1 MKKIFFTLIIT
12 AIILLTSCSKNN
24 NDTTLLHTALDSYFN
39 DRYGNVDN
47 APGAAI
53 LITKGD
59 SVLYESYRGVADLST
74 QRKIDKNSRFCI
86 ASVSKQFT
94 VVGLLKLNE
103 KFPLMDSAMAAFF
116 PEYTADFWKK
126 VTPAHLASQSSGIPD
141 SRDRSSR
148 EACIYANDSTSRIFF
163 SDVKA
168 TIFEPGTEYDY
179 VNPTF
184 ILLADIIERTTG
196 KKFTDYQQSEIFDK
210 AGMDHTYYFDPG
222 SINPEAAHAY
232 QPDGKGGWKINEYG
246 QETFFATRPD
256 GGIYS
261 TVRDLA
267 KWEKALRDTTIIN
280 GTSRELAYTPHV
292 DVAASTRCD
301 YQRRPNT
308 WYGLGWFIETN
319 PGKPRKVYHTG
330 DNGGFQA
337 YLCKY
342 PETDVNIIVLENRHD
357 LDRWKMAT
365 DVEQILTD
373 NGILK

>member
-1 MKKIFFTLIIT
+1 
-12 AIILLTSCSKNN
+12 
-24 NDTTLLHTALDSYFN
+24 
-39 DRYGNVDN
+39 
-47 APGAAI
+47 
-53 LITKGD
+53 
-59 SVLYESYRGVADLST
+59 
-74 QRKIDKNSRFCI
+74 
-86 ASVSKQFT
+86 
-94 VVGLLKLNE
+94 
-103 KFPLMDSAMAAFF
+103 
-116 PEYTADFWKK
+116 
-126 VTPAHLASQSSGIPD
+126 
-141 SRDRSSR
+141 
-148 EACIYANDSTSRIFF
+148 
-163 SDVKA
+163 
-168 TIFEPGTEYDY
+168 
-179 VNPTF
+179 
-184 ILLADIIERTTG
+184 
-196 KKFTDYQQSEIFDK
+196 
-210 AGMDHTYYFDPG
+210 MDHTYYFDPG